1 MTSNIDQTQWNTR
14 ERAVS
19 SDLNRNNRLLHRA
32 ISEALS
38 FIASGATKRTGC
50 FGDSF
55 IATPQAGT
63 MKTTIGTGLALVAD
77 SSQTYP
83 DSTAVWIESREI
95 REVTHDAADAQTRF
109 DVIEMRAGQ
118 LVSSTQARDVFDP
131 VTGAF
136 SVQNLTKEIK
146 AYPEFRITKG
156 TPALVPAVPAGSSGW
171 IPLAYVRVPGG
182 AVSLT
187 ATDVIYCRPILAAQ
201 DPAGAWVTPT
211 PTRHATR
218 VRGGGVA
225 AAGAAL
231 VATLANDMSGRF
243 PGYYMDF
250 RLAATSELRVTTLTW
265 DGTGLPA
272 ADGAVYFYA
281 VPPMY
286 PAGYDSHLAGREF
299 WTPDVVNAYS
309 TSGGF
314 YSSTRQEGCIV
325 VASAT
330 PPADLG
336 HPAGYASGNGTFA
349 HSLFSTANSSSAR
362 SSWVYIG
369 AASFELAGNQLVT
382 QKHANGLTA
391 TQRKPGKSFF
401 ADLPIAGPTQYN
413 LWTEVTGNP
422 VVRWPTTAREIQMHV
437 HAEGNNNSW
446 LRFEGFDDLGDDGG
460 DAGILTNVF
469 NNISGAAAMLGTM
482 VRATLDTS
490 GRYTIRLASHT
501 ACTSAKLVANCY
513 RDAVLDRR

>member
-218 VRGGGVA
+218 VRGGGVN
-225 AAGAAL
+225 AAGGSL
-231 VATLANDMSGRF
+231 VASSAIDMSGRF
-243 PGYYMDF
+243 PGYYTDF
-250 RLAATSELRVTTLTW
+250 RLGTASELRVTTMTW

-272 ADGAVYFYA
+272 ADGVIYFYA
-281 VPPMY
+281 CPPPY
-286 PAGYDSHLAGREF
+286 PSGYDSSLAGREF
-299 WTPDVVNAYS
+299 WTPDTTNTYG

-314 YSSTRQEGCIV
+314 YSSTRQEGCIIL
-325 VASAT
+325 ASSTAPT
-330 PPADLG
+330 DTHPSG
-336 HPAGYASGNGTFA
+336 HSSGFGTFA
-349 HSLFSTANSSSAR
+349 HSLFSTANSSSDR
-362 SSWVYIG
+362 TKWVYIG

-382 QKHANGLTA
+382 QRHVGRLTA
-391 TQRKPGKSFF
+391 TTRKPGKSFL
-401 ADLPIAGPTQYN
+401 ADLPIAANTQYSM
-413 LWTEVTGNP
+413 WSEVSGDP
-422 VVRWPTTAREIQMHV
+422 VVRWPTTAREVELHLRAAIN
-437 HAEGNNNSW
+437 AAGN
-446 LRFEGFDDLGDDGG
+446 LRIAAFDDFGDDPNNE
-460 DAGILTNVF
+460 GIVSIVVDNTN
-469 NNISGAAAMLGTM
+469 AAQQNCGYNWNA
-482 VRATLDTS
+482 VLDTS
-490 GRYTIRLASHT
+490 GRVTIKSSAASGV
-501 ACTSAKLVANCY
+501 ASAQIVAKCY
-513 RDAVLDRR
+513 RDAVLQLR